1 MWAYGGLGNREWRK
15 LHNEEL
21 NNLYCTHDILWVIKS
36 RRMRWAGHVVC
47 MEEGRGVYRGDSGVG
62 EITILKWI
70 LWKWGMGLLTGS
82 SWLRI
87 GAGVEHL

>member
-1 MWAYGGLGNREWRK
+1 MDDKIEKNERGGAYSVYG
-15 LHNEEL
+15 
-21 NNLYCTHDILWVIKS
+21 
-36 RRMRWAGHVVC
+36 
-47 MEEGRGVYRGDSGVG
+47 EGRGVYRGDPGVG